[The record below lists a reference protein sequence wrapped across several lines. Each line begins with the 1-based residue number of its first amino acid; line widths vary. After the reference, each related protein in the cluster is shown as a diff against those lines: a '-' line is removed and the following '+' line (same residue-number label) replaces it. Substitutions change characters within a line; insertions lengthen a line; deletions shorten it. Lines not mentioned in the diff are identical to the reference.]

1 MASSFNI
8 AYPGTSSD
16 FASTAGNA
24 ITEKGGVFNGNDTKG
39 MFSIDTPIGDVKGSY
54 LVLSEPGSPETKI
67 EVTITDK
74 PFLVPIRKIESTI
87 ASFLMK

>member
-8 AYPGTSSD
+8 DYPGTSNQFVIS
-16 FASTAGNA
+16 ATSA
-24 ITEKGGVFNGNDTKG
+24 ITEKGGVFNGDSTKG
-39 MFSIDTPIGDVKGSY
+39 VFSIDTPIGDVKGSY
-54 LVLSEPGSPETKI
+54 LVLSKPDDPESKI

-74 PFLVPIRKIESTI
+74 PFLVPIRRIESVI